1 MRRDCRKW
9 GGMLVFSKN
18 YLKIFFFFL
27 QKGHKWCL
35 PVGIPL
41 RHLFHLGIYSTCPQF
56 QKVSI
61 SISILWAGLATFQ
74 RESWHSETSV
84 WSKRAFFFFFF
95 NCLMP
100 ALGLHC
106 CSWTFSSFG
115 QGQTLFAVV
124 QGPLAVGASLVGE
137 HGLSSWGPRAWLLP
151 GMWNLPQWGIAPV
164 SPALAGDFY
173 PLYQQESP
181 EEDFLKLSAGV
192 SVYLVCSLGSTWD
205 WSHRGT
211 FPERSTSQAWFSG
224 WISETRFAF

>member
-1 MRRDCRKW
+1 M
-9 GGMLVFSKN
+9 GGDVVFSKN
-18 YLKIFFFFL
+18 YLSNFFFFYRRDTNDA
-27 QKGHKWCL
+27 QMMVTCGHTL
-35 PVGIPL
+35 EAFISL
-41 RHLFHLGIYSTCPQF
+41 RHLLNLPTVPESIYQYIDFVSRVSYFPKGKLAFWDFCLVEEGILF
-56 QKVSI
+56 
-61 SISILWAGLATFQ
+61 L
-74 RESWHSETSV
+74 
-84 WSKRAFFFFFF
+84 FF

-106 CSWTFSSFG
+106 CSWTFSSCG
-115 QGQTLFAVV
+115 QGETLFAVV
-124 QGPLAVGASLVGE
+124 RGLLAVGASLVGE
-137 HGLSSWGPRAWLLP
+137 HGLSSWGPRARLLP

-173 PLYQQESP
+173 PLHQQESP
-181 EEDFLKLSAGV
+181 EEDFLELSEGV